1 MVQIRTPLT
10 CETILGICRN
20 CYGSDLGT
28 AKKINLG
35 VAVGIM
41 AGQAIGEPG
50 TQMIL
55 RTFHTG
61 GDGITLGYKARSIVS
76 PSTGLVVYNYI
87 IGTLTVRAVNGIY
100 GLVLKEEGSLMIE
113 SKYSKMQL
121 TFPGGA
127 IIFLP
132 NFSFVTRGKV
142 MVDFCVAKTFRSKFQ
157 RWVQSSWKVKKTQLP
172 PKIVQERLLQSG
184 ELYFCTHYVDPKLA
198 LFISTFSKHNS
209 TKHDAFPAASSIGKP
224 ITWTA
229 IFQKF
234 RGNCGSL
241 WILRGVKYDINRAAK
256 VLKPEKSFLR
266 TIPIARLTLSART
279 YGVTPNLKASSPGFV
294 NINFLTCPINLLI
307 KESYVNFCIE
317 NCKVYIYKRTKKIML
332 NFHISNDQIIKKDHV
347 IFTPSYPFKAP
358 YSGLIYE
365 VHETSLLLVAEERH
379 YLRSTTCLYPVY
391 GGKKGGKN
399 ANFILRAGS
408 RICDRITMRQNGILE
423 INFRKVIL
431 TIKPCRLYQKRFR
444 TTRLPRNK
452 IQKPSLFETE
462 KHKKLVNYQGLTF
475 MQRSPIIKGQ
485 TYLLDRVTRKYD
497 LTATRFT
504 GLYSHLVTL
513 SPSFNL
519 MKVPGMSI
527 KHSIVY
533 KSGERVFAGDLLVN
547 TQIILLK
554 SSRDKLLNNF
564 VISLGVKL
572 QICCYDIK
580 FKPLADCLLPQ
591 TLVYRSTR
599 LSQVIS
605 SLKKFQVLTCEYIKI
620 LVLIYNPT
628 YFSDK
633 VTLKKFLLPNK
644 FVFSETVVG
653 ELSLR
658 PFTLGQI
665 LQQKELSKYVNVVT
679 IRTCDIGCFLYWE
692 PHERI
697 YVIEGDFI
705 TTGTR
710 LTTKLTAT
718 CTGRIHR
725 ITKTRIFIR
734 QGMSRLFFGT
744 HKVSPF
750 LHDEVNFVKKGLLLA
765 TALSEQYSIKDI
777 TQGIK
782 EISSMLEV
790 RKDFSPGML
799 MPFTGKIQFCS
810 PYLRILTPSRSIWRL
825 YLPNFQ
831 NKLLIGIYDGKFV
844 KRLQPLTTDF
854 VTLRGRLANLY
865 YYYVYGERFESRAA
879 CEEGLRYIR
888 LYLTEQIKVIYLEYG
903 IDIAYKNLELITRCM
918 TSKVTILTTGAT
930 SLMVGETIDFNK
942 VKQLENYCVK
952 RRVKQPQYTSLPR
965 YEPTIFGLTKTALRS
980 ESFLSAASFQST
992 IKVLTSAAVRGKK
1005 DWFTGLKESVIAA
1018 RVIPSYQDR
1027 IKLTLQKPMR
1037 EVHSRFHVGRSL

>member
-28 AKKINLG
+28 AKRINLG

-61 GDGITLGYKARSIVS
+61 GGGITLGYKARSIVS
-76 PSTGLVVYNYI
+76 PSTGLVVYNHI
-87 IGTLTVRAVNGIY
+87 VGTLTVRAVDGIH

-113 SKYSKMQL
+113 SKHSKMQL

-172 PKIVQERLLQSG
+172 QKIVQKRLLQSG
-184 ELYFCTHYVDPKLA
+184 ELYFCTHYVYPKLA
-198 LFISTFSKHNS
+198 LFISTSSKYNS
-209 TKHDAFPAASSIGKP
+209 TKRNAVLTDSD
-224 ITWTA
+224 TEETLNRTA
-229 IFQKF
+229 ISQKL
-234 RGNCGSL
+234 RGDYVSL
-241 WILRGVKYDINRAAK
+241 WILRGVKYCINSVAT

-266 TIPIARLTLSART
+266 TIPIACLPLSAQT
-279 YGVTPNLKASSPGFV
+279 YGVTPELNASSPGFV
-294 NINFLTCPINLLI
+294 NINFLTCPTNLLI

-317 NCKVYIYKRTKKIML
+317 NCKVYIYERTKKIML
-332 NFHISNDQIIKKDHV
+332 KFHISNDQILKKDHV
-347 IFTPSYPFKAP
+347 VFTPSYPFKAP
-358 YSGLIYE
+358 YDGLIYE
-365 VHETSLLLVAEERH
+365 VHEKFLLLVAEERH
-379 YLRSTTCLYPVY
+379 YLRSTNSLYPAY
-391 GGKKGGKN
+391 AGQKGGKN
-399 ANFILRAGS
+399 RNFILRAGS
-408 RICDRITMRQNGILE
+408 RICDRITMRQNGVLE
-423 INFRKVIL
+423 INFRKVIV
-431 TIKPCRLYQKRFR
+431 TIKPCRLYHKKFR
-444 TTRLPRNK
+444 TTRIPRNK
-452 IQKPSLFETE
+452 IQNPSPFETE
-462 KHKKLVNYQGLTF
+462 KHKKVLEYQKVSF
-475 MQRSPIIKGQ
+475 IQRSPLIEGQ
-485 TYLLDRVTRKYD
+485 TYLLDRFSVRYD
-497 LTATRFT
+497 LTTTRFT
-504 GLYSHLVTL
+504 GLYSHLITL
-513 SPSFNL
+513 SPNFNL
-519 MKVPGMSI
+519 TKVPVMSI

-533 KSGERVFAGDLLVN
+533 KSGERVFADDLLVN
-547 TQIILLK
+547 TQIFLLND
-554 SSRDKLLNNF
+554 SRDKLLNNL

-580 FKPLADCLLPQ
+580 FKPLVDCLLLQ
-591 TLVYRSTR
+591 TLVYSSTH
-599 LSQVIS
+599 LSQVIF

-620 LVLIYNPT
+620 LVLSYNSL
-628 YFSDK
+628 YFSDQ
-633 VTLKKFLLPNK
+633 VTLKRFLSPNK
-644 FVFSETVVG
+644 FVLSETVVG
-653 ELSLR
+653 ELNLR
-658 PFTLGQI
+658 PFPSGQI
-665 LQQKELSKYVNVVT
+665 LQLKELPHYFSVVT
-679 IRTCDIGCFLYWE
+679 IRTCDIECFLYWGS
-692 PHERI
+692 HERI

-718 CTGRIHR
+718 CTGRIHH

-782 EISSMLEV
+782 EISRMLEV
-790 RKDFSPGML
+790 RKDFSLGIL

-831 NKLLIGIYDGKFV
+831 NKLLNGIYDGKFV

-854 VTLRGRLANLY
+854 VTLRGRLASIY
-865 YYYVYGERFESRAA
+865 YYYVHGERFESRAA

-918 TSKVTILTTGAT
+918 TSKVTILATGAT

-952 RRVKQPQYTSLPR
+952 LRVKQPQYTPLPR

-992 IKVLTSAAVRGKK
+992 IKVLTSAAVQGKK

-1018 RVIPSYQDR
+1018 RAIPRYQDR
-1027 IKLTLQKPMR
+1027 IKLTLQRPMR
-1037 EVHSRFHVGRSL
+1037 EVRSTFHVRRSL